1 MSTLP
6 PAPRVCLR
14 GSVEFLLPSHVRYY
28 LLLPSHV
35 RYYLHYPDGLK
46 VGMSILM
53 ATEIEIAATDQS
65 VVLRSAPRQT
75 FKESHDEKFSPAE
88 LKSRKPS
95 VSDDYLNDGTD
106 SGYATKSGTPES
118 DYFSTGFALPASKLQ
133 IWPRIIKLKVFD
145 EKAIPPLT
153 WKRFNDLSELF
164 SKPLYEHLAN
174 SKVRYRALSIKLK
187 VLGPEHSQSKPWIV
201 VQCDKPIAKRVRQ
214 FFNIRWV
221 RTEYHPPIPEAS
233 CPCFGVLVCERPPRP
248 IAGNGSIDVFGL
260 PSLPGIATGALI
272 GCMMIRLSKEYGS
285 MAATIGGLV
294 KVSMPDKSS
303 QIYGLTAGHIISK
316 TLYEDNLD
324 DQQEVEGEAG
334 DDDDEPLEPWNTDP
348 EVFKLGVPYEDGTFS
363 ESAFSQASP
372 SLKSPR
378 ARPLVYRD
386 KGPWQKIGSIASY
399 SKNDPAGGQN
409 LDWALV
415 DINPMHIPVDLFG
428 ARSNMGIMH
437 TNTSSETRWNNPM
450 SMGPDRKVTLMSVMS
465 GVKNGELTTSCS
477 YLMLA
482 PSKRLVKAYTLVL
495 SDGTGENQRNTLRL
509 MALKSS

>member
-14 GSVEFLLPSHVRYY
+14 GSVEF
-28 LLLPSHV
+28 LLPSHV

-95 VSDDYLNDGTD
+95 VSDEYLNDGTD

-153 WKRFNDLSELF
+153 WKRFNDLNELF
-164 SKPLYEHLAN
+164 SKPLYEHLTN

-187 VLGPEHSQSKPWIV
+187 VLGPEYSQSKPWIV

-214 FFNIRWV
+214 FFNVRWV

-233 CPCFGVLVCERPPRP
+233 CPSFGVLVCERPPRP
-248 IAGNGSIDVFGL
+248 IAGKGPIDVFGEATCTGITPGTL
-260 PSLPGIATGALI
+260 P
-272 GCMMIRLSKEYGS
+272 GCMMIRLSEEYGS
-285 MAATIGGLV
+285 RIATVGGLV
-294 KVSMPDKSS
+294 KISMPNNSS
-303 QIYGLTAGHIISK
+303 RICGLTAGHIISRAS
-316 TLYEDNLD
+316 YEDSLD
-324 DQQEVEGEAG
+324 DHQEMEDEAG
-334 DDDDEPLEPWNTDP
+334 DDDEPIELRNTDP
-348 EVFKLGVPYEDGTFS
+348 AVFELELPYKDGTYGG
-363 ESAFSQASP
+363 SAFSSSSP
-372 SLKSPR
+372 SLKGPR
-378 ARPLVYRD
+378 TRPLATRNM
-386 KGPWQKIGSIASY
+386 GHWQKVGSIIRY
-399 SKNDPAGGQN
+399 SKNDPTGGQN
-409 LDWALV
+409 LDWALINIDPLHFPL
-415 DINPMHIPVDLFG
+415 DIFRPGPNKGTVQT
-428 ARSNMGIMH
+428 S
-437 TNTSSETRWNNPM
+437 TSSEPGFNDPM
-450 SMGPDRKVTLMSVMS
+450 SMGPDRKVIIMSTMS

-495 SDGTGENQRNTLRL
+495 SDGAGERIF
-509 MALKSS
+509 SSAWA